1 MRILLVDKFYEAF
14 GGVGTYLRLAE
25 GLLRGRGHEVFRFGC
40 VRGAGPAG
48 MPAFHDFEKAGDL
61 PRLVHNAEAADKLD
75 ALLRRQ
81 KIDVAFLQNIYHHLT
96 PAILPVLR
104 RRRVGVV
111 MRMADYRL
119 ACPTK
124 HFMRKDGLCQRCLPN
139 RFYHAASPRC
149 AGVRGVAL
157 AIECYVQRLTRRY
170 QQGVDVFICPT
181 RFMRRTMVTAGLPR
195 DKTVLLRN
203 LVSPIALPKG
213 LDEDGAAVLYVGRFS
228 DEKGNEL
235 LIDLAAAMPRLRVLL
250 AGDGPLEEALRKQA
264 ARRCMGNVT
273 FLGNL
278 DHAALGPHLARAAAV
293 VVTSRCME
301 NSPMSMLEAMR
312 AGKCVV
318 VPDQPSLR
326 EWVHDGRTGRLYRSG
341 DAASLVEAVK
351 DALAHPDQRRR
362 MGEAAAELVGRRH
375 DESATVRRLEE
386 LFEKAVRRC
395 ASQ

>member
-1 MRILLVDKFYEAF
+1 MRILLVDKFYDAF

-25 GLLRGRGHEVFRFGC
+25 ALLRGRGHEVFRFGC
-40 VRGAGPAG
+40 VRPGGAAD
-48 MPAFHDFEKAGDL
+48 MPAFHDFEKAADL
-61 PRLVHNAEAADKLD
+61 PRLVHNREAAQKLD
-75 ALLRRQ
+75 AMLGRQ

-104 RRRVGVV
+104 RRGVGVV
-111 MRMADYRL
+111 MRLADYRL

-149 AGVRGVAL
+149 AGLRGLAL
-157 AIECYVQRLTRRY
+157 AIECYLQRLTRRY
-170 QQGVDVFICPT
+170 QRGVDVFICPT
-181 RFMRRTMVTAGLPR
+181 QFMRRTMVAAGLPR
-195 DKTVLLRN
+195 DKTVVLRN
-203 LVSPIALPKG
+203 LVSQIALPPDVEENG
-213 LDEDGAAVLYVGRFS
+213 SVLYVGRLS

-235 LIDLAAAMPRLRVLL
+235 LIDLAAAMPRLRVVL
-250 AGDGPLEEALRKQA
+250 AGQGPTEQPLRQMA
-264 ARRCMGNVT
+264 ARRCIGNVT
-273 FLGNL
+273 FLG
-278 DHAALGPHLARAAAV
+278 DVGHDALGSHLARAAAL

-312 AGKCVV
+312 AGKCVI

-326 EWVHDGRTGRLYRSG
+326 EWVQDGQTGRLYRSS
-341 DAASLVEAVK
+341 DAAALVEVVK
-351 DALAHPDQRRR
+351 DVLAHPQQRRQ
-362 MGEAAAELVGRRH
+362 MGVAAAQRLRDWH

-386 LFEKAVRRC
+386 LFDEAARRC